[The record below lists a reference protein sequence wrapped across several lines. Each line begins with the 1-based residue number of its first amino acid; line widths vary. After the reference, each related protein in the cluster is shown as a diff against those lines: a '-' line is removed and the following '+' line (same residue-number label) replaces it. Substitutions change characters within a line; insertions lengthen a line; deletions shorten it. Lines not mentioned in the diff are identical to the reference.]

1 MSNHGRR
8 ALLIGTCL
16 ILGACSEPKM
26 DDAEIRAQNA
36 EHIDPTEQKHTGPI
50 IRTSK
55 QVVDQVQARIAA
67 QDSPFLERQKPAA
80 IYRRDA
86 HSKGHGCV
94 RASFHVRDDLPKAVK
109 NIGIFKSDE
118 TYESWIRYSS
128 GNGMLQSDEVK
139 DARGMAI
146 KLMGVE
152 GKKLLNSRHGR
163 EEEVQD
169 FLMINFPQFF
179 LDNLE
184 DYQLFA
190 KLQADGSEFG
200 YFIPGVNL
208 FKWRWKE
215 LWIGLGV
222 LGQRPPPPFGTL
234 PLNPLYQEYH
244 SMTPYALGVSQYGDE
259 PRDPLNVV
267 RHSVEGVSCDDL
279 ESAPGVVGKQGKKGD
294 SFLRSNMATHLESAE
309 ACFIFKLHFQN
320 PLENMPVE
328 DPTLVWED
336 AKTIHAATI
345 TIPKQE
351 FNSDVE
357 REFCEQM
364 SFSPWNGLPAHRPLG
379 AINRIRKAVYEEISL
394 YRHMLNVPPGDA
406 NDCDASGAP
415 PRRHIFQPTGWC
427 VTKNECGEAI
437 ANDQC
442 DLYLTRGR
450 NTVNKVTDI

>member
-16 ILGACSEPKM
+16 LLGACSEPKL
-26 DDAEIRAQNA
+26 DDEEIRARNA
-36 EHIDPTEQKHTGPI
+36 EHIDPTEQKYTGPI

-55 QVVDQVQARIAA
+55 QVVDQVQELISAE
-67 QDSPFLERQKPAA
+67 DSDFLKRQKPAP

-94 RASFHVRDDLPKAVK
+94 RANFHVHDELPKEVK
-109 NIGIFKSDE
+109 NIGIFQSGMEYK
-118 TYESWIRYSS
+118 TWIRYSS
-128 GNGMLQSDEVK
+128 GNGMLQSDEKK

-146 KLMGVE
+146 KLMGVKGE
-152 GKKLLNSRHGR
+152 KLLNSRHGR
-163 EEEVQD
+163 EDKVQD

-190 KLQADGSEFG
+190 KMQADDNEFRG
-200 YFIPGVNL
+200 YFLPGFNP

-222 LGQRPPPPFGTL
+222 LGHRPPPFGTL

-244 SMTPYALGVSQYGDE
+244 SMTPYALGVSEYGDE
-259 PRDPLNVV
+259 PHDPLNVV
-267 RHSVEGVSCDDL
+267 RHSVEGVSCDDVK
-279 ESAPGVVGKQGKKGD
+279 SAPGVVGKQGKKGD
-294 SFLRSNMATHLESAE
+294 SFLRDNMATHLKSAE
-309 ACFIFKLHFQN
+309 ACFKFKLHFQD

-336 AKTIHAATI
+336 AKTIYAATI

-379 AINRIRKAVYEEISL
+379 AINRVRKAVYEEISL
-394 YRHMLNVPPGDA
+394 YRHMLNVCPADA
-406 NDCDASGAP
+406 IDCDMSSAP
-415 PRRHIFQPTGWC
+415 PRRIFQPTGWC
-427 VTKNECGEAI
+427 VTKNEDGEAI

-442 DLYLTRGR
+442 DL
-450 NTVNKVTDI
+450 